1 MAQPSLTLQQSSG
14 LQQQQRQSQEL
25 QLSLRA
31 QQRLELLGMQV
42 ERLSTALRQR
52 AEQNPFITF
61 EPPIREISIGSYHED
76 AAADMEQEG
85 NNDYLFSG
93 FEGFGDQRSPAET
106 AERAARHDFLIASL
120 TEKPTLYQHL
130 EQQVLQQYAPGPL
143 REQMLLICDALDQN
157 GYLRRTPY
165 ELLSDW
171 WELHHGRP
179 PALSEEQDILHTI
192 AEVQQ
197 LDPPGVGARSLS
209 ECLELQ
215 VRADTTYSTERTL
228 RLKLCQRLNAL
239 LTDSPT
245 QLAKT
250 LQCDPA
256 QLSDA
261 LAYIRTLNPF
271 PGRGFAKEPPPEPP
285 EIVAVR
291 HADGHW
297 VAQCNEEDLPL
308 FRMNEEAVASAKAHA
323 KSKDDRECITE
334 YEMQA
339 RLWTEAYRERNE
351 TLRRVAQLVF
361 DRQPPFLESGGD
373 PATLKPLL
381 QRDIA
386 EVIGYD
392 ESTISRAVKEK
403 VVRVSGSQKLLPLK
417 SFFTHALP
425 TSANT
430 ATDAISEQQAK
441 SALKALIDA
450 EDRKHPLSDQALM
463 EALAAQHILL
473 ARRTVAK
480 YREQLGI
487 PSTRERRAKL

>member
-1 MAQPSLTLQQSSG
+1 
-14 LQQQQRQSQEL
+14 
-25 QLSLRA
+25 
-31 QQRLELLGMQV
+31 
-42 ERLSTALRQR
+42 
-52 AEQNPFITF
+52 
-61 EPPIREISIGSYHED
+61 
-76 AAADMEQEG
+76 
-85 NNDYLFSG
+85 
-93 FEGFGDQRSPAET
+93 
-106 AERAARHDFLIASL
+106 
-120 TEKPTLYQHL
+120 
-130 EQQVLQQYAPGPL
+130 
-143 REQMLLICDALDQN
+143 
-157 GYLRRTPY
+157 
-165 ELLSDW
+165 
-171 WELHHGRP
+171 
-179 PALSEEQDILHTI
+179 
-192 AEVQQ
+192 
-197 LDPPGVGARSLS
+197 
-209 ECLELQ
+209 
-215 VRADTTYSTERTL
+215 
-228 RLKLCQRLNAL
+228 L
-239 LTDSPT
+239 LTDSPA

-250 LQCDPA
+250 LQCTPE
-256 QLSDA
+256 QFSDA

-361 DRQPPFLESGGD
+361 DRQTPFLESGGD

-430 ATDAISEQQAK
+430 ATDAVSEQQAK